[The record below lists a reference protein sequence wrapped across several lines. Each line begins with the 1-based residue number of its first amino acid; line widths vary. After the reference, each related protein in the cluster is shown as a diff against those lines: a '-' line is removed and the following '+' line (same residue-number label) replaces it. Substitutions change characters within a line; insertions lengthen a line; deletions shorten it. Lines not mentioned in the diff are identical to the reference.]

1 MDHQSFLMEQLH
13 HIEQWEKEQKRIW
26 FWEKMSRLPFILLDR
41 LTPAWIHKKMAQL
54 LDELGQYIQTGGQY
68 LVNKEAVLS
77 SFYGEITLDDVRSLP
92 LQKMNEACEALVA
105 KRKTFAIY
113 QGATTGFGGAFTLLL
128 DVVVVLGTALKTLQ
142 EIATIYGFDPHE
154 KEERLFIVK
163 CLQFAL
169 ADVVGKQAILNE
181 WSMKNERQTMSQL
194 QGWREIVWA
203 FRDQYGW
210 KKLFQAIPIVG
221 MLFGA
226 WTNQTMI
233 ADIAEV
239 GSMFYR
245 KRRIIE
251 KLKEIEKAEDPA

>member
-1 MDHQSFLMEQLH
+1 MDDKSFLIEQLH
-13 HIEQWEKEQKRIW
+13 HIEQWEKEQKDIW
-26 FWEKMSRLPFILLDR
+26 FWEKISRLPFILLDR
-41 LTPAWIHKKMAQL
+41 LTPSWIHKKMAQL

-68 LVNKEAVLS
+68 LVNEKAVLS
-77 SFYGEITLDDVRSLP
+77 SFYGNVTLDAVRSLP
-92 LQKMNEACEALVA
+92 LQTMNDACEKLII
-105 KRKTFAIY
+105 KRKTFATY
-113 QGATTGFGGAFTLLL
+113 QGATTGLGGAFTLLL

-142 EIATIYGFDPHE
+142 EIAIIYGFHPHQ

-169 ADVVGKQAILNE
+169 ADVVGKQAVLNE
-181 WSMKNERQTMSQL
+181 WSMKNEQQTIAQL

-210 KKLFQAIPIVG
+210 KKLFQTIPIVG

-226 WTNQTMI
+226 WTNQAMI
-233 ADIAEV
+233 ADIAEA
-239 GSMFYR
+239 GAMFYR

-251 KLKEIEKAEDPA
+251 KLKEIEKAGEPA